1 MKRFVQLLIPLAI
14 MAAML
19 YSCQKEDID
28 PIKPPAG
35 DYLLPL
41 IETTDIH
48 GLIADNST
56 DSIHY
61 RLAYIAD
68 KVKDIR
74 GHGGAYKKERLLL
87 LDGGDLYQGTTISN
101 LQQGKPI
108 YVSFD
113 KMEYDA
119 VALGNHDF
127 DWGLENMVDPDAT
140 LLDYDYNGGH
150 YVNEV
155 PVICA
160 NLYQHGNRVSST
172 KDYVIVER
180 TYFTVCIKEKSP
192 CRCGKDAPII
202 SCRCGLAIC
211 QHPITPLQCEAMP
224 HL

>member
-1 MKRFVQLLIPLAI
+1 MKQIFKLLLSVAFVS
-14 MAAML
+14 AML
-19 YSCQKEDID
+19 FSCQKEDLA
-28 PIKPPAG
+28 PIKPAAG

-48 GLIADNST
+48 GLIVDNST
-56 DSIHY
+56 DSVHY

-127 DWGLENMVDPDAT
+127 DWGFENMVDPDAT

-172 KDYVIVER
+172 KNYVIVER

-192 CRCGKDAPII
+192 CRSGKDSPII
-202 SCRCGLAIC
+202 SCSGGLAIC
-211 QHPITPLQCEAMP
+211 QHPITPLQREAMP